1 MNKKK
6 SIIGF
11 FPGSTIGN
19 FNPTNAKK
27 LLNRFSKII
36 GLENYLLV
44 GVDLKK
50 INKSLKK
57 PTMTQKELLPNSI
70 RIFY

>member
-11 FPGSTIGN
+11 FQDPQLAILIRQMQ
-19 FNPTNAKK
+19 K

-50 INKSLKK
+50 
-57 PTMTQKELLPNSI
+57 
-70 RIFY
+70 